1 MSGALAQHDALR
13 VSADAD
19 EERVSESL
27 AEESAIALLFNG
39 VPFAVMMATPAD
51 LHDYAVGFALSE
63 RIVHSASELELVDVV
78 KREAGL
84 VLHLSIPIK
93 RFAHLEQQRR
103 LIGASGCGL
112 CGAET
117 LDRAIQLPDPVDQ
130 QAPIDVAQL
139 MASMAQLAEQ
149 QPLNDQCGAMHAAA
163 ALTDS
168 ELLVR
173 EDVGRHNAVDKLI
186 GALARNGERA
196 RAVLVT
202 SRASYELV
210 HKVATANIPVLAAVS
225 APTAHAVRLAAQCRL
240 GLGAFARE
248 GRMTIYSREQQF
260 KRL

>member
-1 MSGALAQHDALR
+1 MSGALVQHDALR

-19 EERVSESL
+19 EQRVSEAL
-27 AEESAIALLFNG
+27 AEETAIALLFNG

-51 LHDYAVGFALSE
+51 LYDYATGFALSE
-63 RIVHSASELELVDVV
+63 RIVQSASELELVDVV
-78 KREAGL
+78 EREAGL
-84 VLHLSIPIK
+84 ALHLSIPTK
-93 RFAHLEQQRR
+93 RFAQLEQQRR

-117 LDRAIQLPDPVDQ
+117 LEQAIAYPDPLDVQ
-130 QAPIDVAQL
+130 EPIDAARLLTGMTQL
-139 MASMAQLAEQ
+139 TEQ
-149 QPLNDQCGAMHAAA
+149 QPLNQQCGAMHAAA

-168 ELLVR
+168 GLLVR
-173 EDVGRHNAVDKLI
+173 EDVGRHNAVDKVV

-210 HKVATANIPVLAAVS
+210 HKTVIAKIPVLAAVS
-225 APTAHAVRLAAQCRL
+225 APTAHAVRLAAHCRL
-240 GLGAFARE
+240 GLAAFARE
-248 GRMTIYSREQQF
+248 GRMTIYSQEQQF